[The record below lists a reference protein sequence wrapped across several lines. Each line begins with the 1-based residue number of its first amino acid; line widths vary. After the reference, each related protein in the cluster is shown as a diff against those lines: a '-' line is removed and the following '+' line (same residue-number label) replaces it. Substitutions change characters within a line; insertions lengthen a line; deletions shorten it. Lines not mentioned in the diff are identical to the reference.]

1 MSRTSHNS
9 HKTIV
14 KKLIKLAQTE
24 LRKKQDTAKAKIM
37 QGYCKT
43 TMPMYGLQKPD
54 RAVVEKIIHA
64 SLAEKNIEVTPT
76 LYRDCIQLFW
86 ELPHREEKYLAIDFA
101 LKYKKLIVWEQLDL
115 YESILRDSHDIM
127 WWDFVDP
134 IAVNLVGRVALL
146 EQQKME
152 PRLRQWID
160 DEDHMWLRRTAILAQ
175 LKHKKETNADLL
187 LEFCRKRMH
196 EKEFFVRKAI
206 GWVLREYGKTNPDL
220 VVQFLTDE
228 KANLSGLTYREGSR
242 ILVKEGRMK
251 WYSIIKGPCMEII
264 IVVVM
269 LLPVHWDVKCRYYY
283 SWTINSNKVTY

>member
-1 MSRTSHNS
+1 MNCLRSSQQLMKLTNRIFLFIWCLLTENTNTCCRAFSAKVSHKIMPRTSNS

-24 LRKKQDTAKAKIM
+24 LRKKEDPAKATIM

-54 RAVVEKIIHA
+54 RAAIENMMHALLVE
-64 SLAEKNIEVTPT
+64 ENIEVTPP
-76 LYRDCIQLFW
+76 LYRACIQSLW

-115 YESILRDSHDIM
+115 YESILRESHDIM

-160 DEDHMWLRRTAILAQ
+160 DDDHMWLRRTAILAQ

-196 EKEFFVRKAI
+196 EKEFFIRKAI

-228 KANLSGLTYREGSR
+228 KANLSGLSYREGSR
-242 ILVKEGRMK
+242 ILIKEGRMK
-251 WYSIIKGPCMEII
+251 
-264 IVVVM
+264 
-269 LLPVHWDVKCRYYY
+269 
-283 SWTINSNKVTY
+283 